1 MPEETVSDPL
11 DRRCAARW
19 IAAICALS
27 LAAKLLLLVALL
39 PGRPGII
46 RNPDTE
52 TYEGPARALLATGA
66 FSPSP
71 EAAPEPELNRT
82 PGFPVLVAA
91 AYGVCGERPV
101 VVAVLNVLL
110 STGTLAL
117 VGALGVALF
126 GARSGVTAAALLAC
140 DPGSFHY
147 SFVLLTE
154 TPFAFL
160 VVLSTG
166 LLVLAVRR
174 PRRELPLVALAGVA
188 IALATHVRPVTYYF
202 PVAGA
207 LLVVAAARR
216 GRKGALAA
224 AYLAPVVVLVGAWQ
238 VRNLA
243 RAGTASFTLN
253 QQVELYLMRA
263 AGAQALAE
271 GVALEEVQRRFGWD
285 EYLYRFGYVPLS
297 RSAFANVPYAER
309 HPATARLAL
318 PELARVYSRR
328 AVEVLRAHPVAAALM
343 QARGLAFLLLA
354 PPNVLWQYQ
363 WGGLAADDAL
373 RRAYF
378 FPKPLDVLSWLRT
391 RAPLAFVLAVAGIAL
406 LALLAALALRGAVR
420 TWPLSGGP
428 FVVTTVAY
436 LALVTA
442 GPSCLDDRYRVPLMP
457 FLCLL
462 AARALSSGK
471 AA

>member
-1 MPEETVSDPL
+1 MPEETVSDREG
-11 DRRCAARW
+11 RRVASRW

-27 LAAKLLLLVALL
+27 LVAKLALL
-39 PGRPGII
+39 AALFPVKPGII
-46 RNPDTE
+46 LNPDTA
-52 TYEGPARALLATGA
+52 TYEGPARALLASGS

-71 EAAPEPELNRT
+71 ERAPEPELNRT
-82 PGFPVLVAA
+82 PGFPLLIAA
-91 AYGVCGERPV
+91 AYGAVGERPV
-101 VVAVLNVLL
+101 VVSVLNVLL
-110 STGTLAL
+110 STATLAL
-117 VGALGVALF
+117 VGLLGLALF
-126 GARSGVTAAALLAC
+126 GARAAVAAVALLAV

-166 LLVLAVRR
+166 LLVLAWRD
-174 PRRELPLVALAGVA
+174 PRRDLLLVALAGVA

-207 LLVVAAARR
+207 LLVALLARA
-216 GRKGALAA
+216 GRRATLVA
-224 AYLAPVVVLVGAWQ
+224 AYLVPVLFLVGGWQ
-238 VRNLA
+238 ARNLA

-271 GVALEEVQRRFGWD
+271 GAALEDVQKRFGWD
-285 EYLYRFGYVPLS
+285 EYLYRFGYVPLEK
-297 RSAFANVPYAER
+297 SAFAAVPYAEQ
-309 HPATARLAL
+309 HPDTASLTL
-318 PELARVYSRR
+318 PELARVYGRR
-328 AVEVLRAHPVAAALM
+328 GMEVLRAHPVAAALM
-343 QARGLAFLLLA
+343 EARGLAFLFLV

-363 WGGLAADDAL
+363 WGGLAPDDDL

-378 FPKPLDVLSWLRT
+378 FPRPLGILSWLGR
-391 RAPLAFVLAVAGIAL
+391 RAPGAFALAVAGIAL
-406 LALLAALALRGAVR
+406 LAALSALAVRGALR
-420 TWPLSGGP
+420 AWPLPGGA
-428 FVVTTVAY
+428 VVVATLAY

-462 AARALSSGK
+462 AARGLVPGK